1 MSVAP
6 AHAADA
12 PKVTAF
18 NYVRAESDIQMKGY
32 IESFDIL
39 GKFHH
44 NRQPYDVD
52 NQITIR
58 GNRDTIYSFGVF
70 DLRSPVTITLP
81 ETGGRYQS
89 LMIVNQ
95 DHSIWSFYGPRTG
108 TLTEEKVGTRY
119 AILAIRTFADPNDEQ
134 DMKEAYR
141 LQDAVVVEQADIGK
155 FEVPDWNKEEVE
167 QMRDTINVVGS
178 TVTDSFQNFSAGKRT
193 WTRSTG
199 CWARHSAGAGC
210 RRMPQPMRSSF
221 PEKNDGKTPYTLT
234 VTDVPVYG
242 FWSVTLY
249 DDKGY
254 MPVNE
259 YNAYSFNNVT
269 AKKAEDG
276 SITIHFGGDPK
287 ADNFLPIVPGWNYIV
302 RMYKPGPEILD
313 GTLDLPGSQNRQSR
327 HERRSCCCLW
337 PRCGRACIAA
347 PIAYRRGPRTNHRN
361 ELPAG
366 WSRRGRAGCCRQR
379 AHR

>member
-1 MSVAP
+1 MKTTFRLQRTLQALLITGILIFSLTL
-6 AHAADA
+6 AHADDTV
-12 PKVTAF
+12 KVTAD

-32 IESFDIL
+32 IESYNCF

-44 NRQPYDVD
+44 NWKPYDVN

-58 GNRDTIYSFGVF
+58 GNRDTLYSFGVW
-70 DLRSPVTITLP
+70 DLTSPVTITLP

-89 LMIVNQ
+89 LMVVSQ

-119 AILAIRTFADPNDEQ
+119 VLLALRTFMDPNDEQ
-134 DMKEAYR
+134 DMQEAYR
-141 LQDAVVVEQADIGK
+141 LQDAIVVEQADIGK
-155 FEVPDWNKEEVE
+155 FEVPDWKKEEVE
-167 QMRDTINVVGS
+167 QMRNTINVVGAM
-178 TVTDSFQNFSAGKRT
+178 VTDSSKFFGKKEELDPVY
-193 WTRSTG
+193 WLL
-199 CWARHSAGAGC
+199 GAALGWGGL
-210 RRMPQPMRSSF
+210 PADAATYGNVVT
-221 PEKNDGKTPYTLT
+221 EKNDGKTPYTLT

-254 MPVNE
+254 MPVNK

-269 AKKAEDG
+269 AKKDKDG

-302 RMYKPGPEILD
+302 RMYKPGPEILK
-313 GTLDLPGSQNRQSR
+313 GTWTFPEPQVVK
-327 HERRSCCCLW
+327 
-337 PRCGRACIAA
+337 
-347 PIAYRRGPRTNHRN
+347 
-361 ELPAG
+361 
-366 WSRRGRAGCCRQR
+366 
-379 AHR
+379 

>member
-1 MSVAP
+1 MKTTLKLQRILPTLLVAGTAIFALAP

-12 PKVTAF
+12 PKVTAG

-44 NRQPYDVD
+44 NRQAYDVD

-58 GNRDTIYSFGVF
+58 GNRDTLYSFGVF
-70 DLRSPVTITLP
+70 DLRSPLTITLP

-108 TLTEEKVGTRY
+108 TLTEEKAGTRY
-119 AILAIRTFADPNDEQ
+119 VLLCIRTFADPNDEQ
-134 DMKEAYR
+134 DLKAAYR
-141 LQDAVVVEQADIGK
+141 VQDAVKFEQADFGK
-155 FEVPDWNKEEVE
+155 FEVPNWNKEEVE
-167 QMRDTINVVGS
+167 QMRETINVVAS
-178 TVTDSFQNFSAGKRT
+178 TVTDSSKLFGKKENLDPVY
-193 WTRSTG
+193 WML
-199 CWARHSAGAGC
+199 GAALGWGGL
-210 RRMPQPMRSSF
+210 PAEAANYANAF
-221 PEKNDGKTPYTLT
+221 PKKNDGKTPYTLT

-254 MPVNE
+254 MPVNK

-269 AKKAEDG
+269 AKKAKDG

-302 RMYKPGPEILD
+302 RMYQPGPEILN
-313 GTLDLPGSQNRQSR
+313 GTWTFPS
-327 HERRSCCCLW
+327 
-337 PRCGRACIAA
+337 PR
-347 PIAYRRGPRTNHRN
+347 
-361 ELPAG
+361 EVK
-366 WSRRGRAGCCRQR
+366 
-379 AHR
+379 

>member
-1 MSVAP
+1 MRTKLLRVLPSLLMAGTAICVVAP

-12 PKVTAF
+12 PTVTAF

-32 IESFDIL
+32 IESFDVL

-44 NRQPYDVD
+44 NRQPYDVN

-58 GNRDTIYSFGVF
+58 GNRDTLYSFGVF

-81 ETGGRYQS
+81 ETEGRYQS

-108 TLTEEKVGTRY
+108 TLTEEKAGTRY
-119 AILAIRTFADPNDEQ
+119 VLLAIRTFVDPNDER
-134 DMKEAYR
+134 DMKEAYQ
-141 LQDAVVVEQADIGK
+141 LQDAVSFEQADIGK
-155 FEVPDWNKEEVE
+155 FEIPDWNKEEVE
-167 QMRDTINVVGS
+167 QMRE
-178 TVTDSFQNFSAGKRT
+178 TVNMVAATATDSSKMFGKKEELDPVY
-193 WTRSTG
+193 WLL
-199 CWARHSAGAGC
+199 GAALGWGGLPAEAATYANAVPK
-210 RRMPQPMRSSF
+210 M
-221 PEKNDGKTPYTLT
+221 NDGKTPYTLT

-276 SITIHFGGDPK
+276 SVTIHFGGDPK

-302 RMYKPGPEILD
+302 RMYKPGPEILK
-313 GTLDLPGSQNRQSR
+313 GTWTFP
-327 HERRSCCCLW
+327 
-337 PRCGRACIAA
+337 AA
-347 PIAYRRGPRTNHRN
+347 K
-361 ELPAG
+361 PAE
-366 WSRRGRAGCCRQR
+366 
-379 AHR
+379 

>member
-1 MSVAP
+1 MRTKLSRVLPALLMAGTAICVVAP

-12 PKVTAF
+12 PTVTAF

-39 GKFHH
+39 GKLHH

-58 GNRDTIYSFGVF
+58 GNRDTLYSFGVF
-70 DLRSPVTITLP
+70 DLRSPLTITLP

-89 LMIVNQ
+89 LMIVSQ

-108 TLTEEKVGTRY
+108 TLTEEKAGTRY
-119 AILAIRTFADPNDEQ
+119 VLLAIRTFVDPNDEQ
-134 DMKEAYR
+134 DMKEAYQ
-141 LQDAVVVEQADIGK
+141 LQDAVSFEQADIGK
-155 FEVPDWNKEEVE
+155 FEIPDWNKEEVE
-167 QMRDTINVVGS
+167 QMRE
-178 TVTDSFQNFSAGKRT
+178 TVNMVAATATDSSKMFGKKEELDPIY
-193 WTRSTG
+193 WLL
-199 CWARHSAGAGC
+199 GAALGWGGLPAEAATYANAVPK
-210 RRMPQPMRSSF
+210 M
-221 PEKNDGKTPYTLT
+221 NDGKTPYTLT

-269 AKKAEDG
+269 AKKAKDG

-313 GTLDLPGSQNRQSR
+313 GRWIFP
-327 HERRSCCCLW
+327 
-337 PRCGRACIAA
+337 A
-347 PIAYRRGPRTNHRN
+347 PK
-361 ELPAG
+361 PAE
-366 WSRRGRAGCCRQR
+366 
-379 AHR
+379 

>member
-1 MSVAP
+1 MKTKIKLHRILQALFIIGFSVFALAP

-12 PKVTAF
+12 PKVTAD

-32 IESFDIL
+32 IESFKCF

-58 GNRDTIYSFGVF
+58 GNRDTLYSFGVW
-70 DLRSPVTITLP
+70 DLTSPITITLP
-81 ETGGRYQS
+81 DTKGRYQS
-89 LMIVNQ
+89 LMIVSQ
-95 DHSIWSFYGPRTG
+95 DHSIWGLYGPKTG

-119 AILAIRTFADPNDEQ
+119 VLLTIRTFADPNDEQ
-134 DMKEAYR
+134 DMKKAHR
-141 LQDAVVVEQADIGK
+141 LQEAVVVNRRILESSKCPIG
-155 FEVPDWNKEEVE
+155 
-167 QMRDTINVVGS
+167 R
-178 TVTDSFQNFSAGKRT
+178 RT
-193 WTRSTG
+193 RWSRCGTRSM
-199 CWARHSAGAGC
+199 WSPPRSRILQNVRQERGAGPGLLDAGRC
-210 RRMPQPMRSSF
+210 SRLGRIAGGGSHYMNVF

-234 VTDVPVYG
+234 AKDVPVDA

-249 DDKGY
+249 DDKGW

-269 AKKAEDG
+269 AKKAKDG

-302 RMYKPGPEILD
+302 RLYRPKKEILD
-313 GTLDLPGSQNRQSR
+313 GSWTFPNPQVV
-327 HERRSCCCLW
+327 E
-337 PRCGRACIAA
+337 
-347 PIAYRRGPRTNHRN
+347 
-361 ELPAG
+361 
-366 WSRRGRAGCCRQR
+366 
-379 AHR
+379 